1 MLRVTGDSGQRTA
14 RDRIRDI
21 IAIHRLEYPFPIIY
35 LCYAGCGA
43 CYAVTDVR
51 RLLDASVLAVGI
63 ANLLLV
69 AAGLLLNTTVDI
81 RTDQRHRERS
91 YLATAVLR
99 FGRRRARRWVAAEMT
114 AALVLAVLASVWLDR
129 WLLTGIAAGI
139 IALQLLYNVEPVRLK
154 RRGFAGPVAF
164 CISVVVLPCL
174 LSHWAVRPEIDM
186 SVWLI
191 FMGLG
196 ISAIGRMTWWAVPDL
211 AVDTATGMT
220 TPAVRYGATRAL
232 ALSCLVM
239 LAGLVL
245 LGWGLWGRYGPSW
258 ILPGLAA
265 HGIFLGGML
274 PRLGRTSNESLPS
287 SVRMRKH
294 SMSLAMAGE
303 VTLVVIPLLA
313 G

>member
-1 MLRVTGDSGQRTA
+1 MRVTGDSEQRTA
-14 RDRIRDI
+14 QDSIRDI
-21 IAIHRLEYPFPIIY
+21 LAIHRLEYPFPIIY

-43 CYAVTDVR
+43 CFAVTDVR
-51 RLLDASVLAVGI
+51 RLLDASVLTVGM

-81 RTDQRHRERS
+81 RTDERHRDRN

-99 FGRRRARRWVAAEMT
+99 FGRGRARRWVAAEM
-114 AALVLAVLASVWLDR
+114 AVALGLVVLASVWLDR

-139 IALQLLYNVEPVRLK
+139 IVLQLLYNVEPVRLK

-164 CISVVVLPCL
+164 CIAVVVLPCL
-174 LSHWAVRPEIDM
+174 LSHWAVRPQIDT

-196 ISAIGRMTWWAVPDL
+196 ISAIGRMTWWSVPDRT
-211 AVDTATGMT
+211 VDTATGMT
-220 TPAVRYGATRAL
+220 TPAVRYGTTRAL
-232 ALSCLVM
+232 ALSCLIL

-245 LGWGLWGRYGPSW
+245 LGWGLWGRYGPAW

-265 HGIFLGGML
+265 HGIFLSGTL
-274 PRLGRTSNESLPS
+274 ALLGRTSNENLPS
-287 SVRMRKH
+287 PVRMRKQA
-294 SMSLAMAGE
+294 MSLVMVGE
-303 VTLVVIPLLA
+303 VTLTTIPLIA